1 MVIGGAT
8 VVGGAVMVFLN
19 RGRTVYPETLPTIV
33 PMQGG
38 AGVSW
43 SGRF

>member
-1 MVIGGAT
+1 

-19 RGRTVYPETLPTIV
+19 RGRTVYPESLPAIV

>member
-1 MVIGGAT
+1 VGGAA
-8 VVGGAVMVFLN
+8 VVSGAVMVYLN
-19 RGRTVYPETLPTIV
+19 RGRTVYPESLPKVV
-33 PMQGG
+33 PMQDG